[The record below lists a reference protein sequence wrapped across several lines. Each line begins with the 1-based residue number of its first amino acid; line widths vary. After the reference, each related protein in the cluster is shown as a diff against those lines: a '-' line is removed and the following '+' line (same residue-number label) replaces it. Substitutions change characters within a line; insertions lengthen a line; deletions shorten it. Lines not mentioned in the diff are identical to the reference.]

1 MRRAISLR
9 TKLVSLLAAPLV
21 VLALLAGLGVRWA
34 ADAAARSRA
43 AARSTEVALVS
54 TAAALEVS
62 RERGLAVAVLGDQLD
77 GTTDD
82 RRSGAELDFQRG
94 QTDVAL
100 SRLDATLAA
109 AGDGDRRGD
118 AGIVADTQ
126 TRLDDLRGRVDAGQA
141 TPDAALGEYTTT
153 VDQLLRT
160 VSAGTD
166 TIEDADLLSTA
177 QSYGTLTRATEAVA
191 LQQSLLMSA
200 FAKGALDPATYDQMV
215 GTVATEA
222 VWRRQF
228 EQGATDA
235 HADDYDAALRSPS
248 VLAADRVRGETLAV
262 GPTGPVADDGD
273 LWFTA
278 TTRKVDLL
286 KGVADG
292 IAGELAAQA
301 DAHRAAAGRQR
312 TVLVVL
318 GVAALALIV
327 GLLALLHR
335 IVVRPIRQLTAAAHE
350 VANEVLPR
358 AVAVAHSDGPEAA
371 DHVASPLV
379 APADD
384 ELGDL
389 TEAFNSVQRTAV
401 ALAGEQAALRRNVS
415 EVFVNLGR
423 RTQNLITRQLEHID
437 HLEARTDDPDALAD
451 LFLLDHL
458 ATRMRRNAEN
468 LLVLAGAESP
478 RPWARPVSIVN
489 VVRAALAESTDYSRV
504 DIERLEPVA
513 VVGASVSDVSHLL
526 AELLDNALAFSPP
539 SKRVIVTG
547 RWTIDGRY
555 GLAVIDAG
563 LGMPDDRLAD
573 ANARISAPPVDD
585 FAVSRFLGLYV
596 VGRLADRH
604 EAEVTLT
611 ESPLG
616 GITAHVLLPARLV
629 VAAGAGAGSVRASVP
644 PPPLPSPP
652 LHPPPQPPRATP
664 ATSRLRSAPT
674 PTLTTGA
681 GDG

>member
-335 IVVRPIRQLTAAAHE
+335 IVVRPIRQLTAAAHD
-350 VANEVLPR
+350 VANDVLPR

-629 VAAGAGAGSVRASVP
+629 VAAGAGAASVRASVP